1 MKNDKYVD
9 IYTPQIVRDKESF
22 FESDNIDIL
31 NVYIKLYNEGYNVEF
46 LRENNKTLKFQNY
59 SNDGQSGYRFIDNVI
74 EIPDELYKNSITHE
88 LLHCSTTVLDGYAA
102 HVGLMYGDFK
112 SGELF
117 GVCLNEGMTATKDIE
132 LFGDYTNE
140 KLEHEEDVY
149 PFSKRVI
156 EILEL
161 IIPRHTI
168 EEAYFNADIA
178 LIINAL
184 DKIHHNSEKV
194 FDFIRDLDFVFIYL
208 DLTHETVPEDQRKN
222 FQEAWT
228 NVQLFLAETL
238 YICLNRYY
246 EEGMIDEEEL
256 KDYLEECKMILRAYV
271 VIGDEK
277 LTKNKIR
284 QYKKIEENYKNR
296 KKDA

>member
-1 MKNDKYVD
+1 MKNDVYVD
-9 IYTPQIVRDKESF
+9 IYTPQITRDKDPF
-22 FESDNIDIL
+22 FKTNNIDIL
-31 NVYIKLYNEGYNVEF
+31 NVYIKLLNEGYNVEF

-59 SNDGQSGYRFIDNVI
+59 SDDGQSGYRFMDNTI

-88 LLHCSTTVLDGYAA
+88 LLHCATTTIDGHAA
-102 HVGLMYGDFK
+102 HVGLMYGDFL

-132 LFGDYTNE
+132 LFGDYTKD
-140 KLEHEEDVY
+140 KLEYEKDIY

-156 EILEL
+156 EILEM
-161 IIPRHTI
+161 IIPRHTM
-168 EEAYFNADIA
+168 EEAYFNSDIST
-178 LIINAL
+178 IINYL
-184 DKIHHNSEKV
+184 DKIHHDPNKV

-208 DLTHETVPEDQRKN
+208 DLTHDNVPKDKRKD
-222 FQEAWT
+222 FEEAWT

-246 EEGMIDEEEL
+246 EEGMIDEDEL
-256 KDYLEECKMILRAYV
+256 KEYLEECKMILRAHV
-271 VIGDEK
+271 EINGEK
-277 LTKNKIR
+277 ITKNKIR

-296 KKDA
+296 KNA